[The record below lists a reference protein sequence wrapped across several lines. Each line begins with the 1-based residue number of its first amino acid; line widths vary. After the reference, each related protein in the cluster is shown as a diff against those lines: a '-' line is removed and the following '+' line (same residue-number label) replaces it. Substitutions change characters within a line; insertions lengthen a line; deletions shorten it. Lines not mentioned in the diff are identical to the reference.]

1 MRTNVVIDD
10 ALMREAMKTSGL
22 KTKRAIVDAAL
33 RDFIRLQRQRDIMKL
48 RGIGWE
54 GDLDAMRRDD

>member
-1 MRTNVVIDD
+1 MRTNIVIDD
-10 ALMREAMKTSGL
+10 ALMREAIKVSSL

-33 RDFIRLQRQRDIMKL
+33 RDHIRLQRQREFRKL

>member
-1 MRTNVVIDD
+1 MRTNIVIDD
-10 ALMREAMKTSGL
+10 ALMREAMKLAGH
-22 KTKRAIVDAAL
+22 KTKRAAVDAAL
-33 RDFIRLQRQRDIMKL
+33 RDHIRLQRQRDFSKL